1 MQVQV
6 GQFGV
11 QAVQPRD
18 KPARQQAARTGQQEG
33 RLLLV
38 LTQRRARLAQPV
50 EGIAAGIAQLATGGR
65 QADAAPSLAEQGD
78 AELVFKL
85 TNLPADRAVGDV
97 QLTRRLT
104 HAFQPGSGFEG
115 AQSV

>member
-1 MQVQV
+1 MGVLNRRLEIVDPGQDV
-6 GQFGV
+6 GG
-11 QAVQPRD
+11 
-18 KPARQQAARTGQQEG
+18 
-33 RLLLV
+33 LLV
-38 LTQRRARLAQPV
+38 EGMADLGHRDLPRGAVEKPRAQFVL
-50 EGIAAGIAQLATGGR
+50 
-65 QADAAPSLAEQGD
+65 
-78 AELVFKL
+78 KL